1 MQGEIR
7 RRLTMLC
14 SEATDEQDP
23 QRFRQ
28 IVHEISLLLQ
38 EKQDRLDKVKSQR
51 SVQPEFG
58 KRTIEQGQETIGK
71 EADSR

>member
-7 RRLTMLC
+7 RRLTTLC

-28 IVHEISLLLQ
+28 IVHEMNLLLQ
-38 EKQDRLDKVKSQR
+38 EKQDRLDKDKHD
-51 SVQPEFG
+51 
-58 KRTIEQGQETIGK
+58 K
-71 EADSR
+71 ESAE